1 MVMDMKKDK
10 YTEKLTYRVSA
21 MEQLT
26 AAAWSMVIECPEVA
40 AKAEPGQFVNL
51 LPDGE
56 FTLRRPISICEI
68 DKTAGTLRIVFEV
81 RGKGTK
87 ALSELRAGDT
97 VNMLAPLGHGFT
109 LPEKDTRVILVGGGI
124 GTPPMLPLAQYFGSN
139 AVVICGFRNRDTVIL
154 QDDFAAA
161 GAKTILCTDD
171 GSAGRFGLVTLPLEE
186 EIKADKP
193 ALICT
198 CGPLPMLKATA
209 ALAAAYEIPCQV
221 SLEERMGCGIG
232 ACLVCACRT
241 KDANGDE
248 QYTHVCKNGPVFNAE
263 EVIW

>member
-1 MVMDMKKDK
+1 MKQDK
-10 YTEKLTYRVSA
+10 YTEKLTYRIRS

-26 AAAWSMVIECPEVA
+26 AAAWSMVIECPDVA
-40 AKAEPGQFVNL
+40 AKAVPGQFVDL
-51 LPDGE
+51 LPDGG
-56 FTLRRPISICEI
+56 FTLRRPISICGI
-68 DKTAGTLRIVFEV
+68 DKNAGTLRIVFEV

-109 LPEKDTRVILVGGGI
+109 LPGQDARVILVGGGI
-124 GTPPMLPLAQYFGSN
+124 GTPPMLPLAQYSGAK
-139 AVVICGFRNRDTVIL
+139 AVVISGFRNQDTVIL

-186 EIKADKP
+186 EIKAEKP
-193 ALICT
+193 ALICA
-198 CGPLPMLKATA
+198 CGPLPMLEATA
-209 ALAAAYEIPCQV
+209 ALAEAYEIPCQV

-248 QYTHVCKNGPVFNAE
+248 QYTHVCKNGPVFNAQ

>member
-1 MVMDMKKDK
+1 MKQDK
-10 YTEKLTYRVSA
+10 YSEKLTYKIRS

-26 AAAWSMVIECPEVA
+26 AAAWSMVIECPDVA

-56 FTLRRPISICEI
+56 FTLRRPISICGI
-68 DKTAGTLRIVFEV
+68 DKAQGTLRIVFEV
-81 RGKGTK
+81 RGKGTA
-87 ALSELRAGDT
+87 ALAKLRAGDT

-109 LPEKDTRVILVGGGI
+109 LPAKESHVILVGGGI
-124 GTPPMLPLAQYFGSN
+124 GTPPMLPLAQYFGKN
-139 AVVICGFRNRDTVIL
+139 AVVISGFRNQDAVIL

-161 GAKTILCTDD
+161 GTKTILCTDD

-186 EIKADKP
+186 EIKAEKP
-193 ALICT
+193 ALICA
-198 CGPLPMLKATA
+198 CGPLPMLRATA
-209 ALAAAYEIPCQV
+209 ALAEAYEIPCQV

-248 QYTHVCKNGPVFNAE
+248 QYTHVCKNGPVFNAK